1 MKIQNAV
8 EDGVFYNLS
17 KKAILVLE
25 NLIKT
30 DQVETPIKFSV
41 LFDISIGALAE
52 SEVIDRIQI
61 IDIFTED
68 PQLLYDTIEFT
79 EIGEYNLHDVLS
91 QVICFRVIKLMQ
103 DFLDHIDIEYESF
116 EEENEEDRE
125 KES

>member
-17 KKAILVLE
+17 KKAIVALE

-103 DFLDHIDIEYESF
+103 DFLDHINIEYESF